1 MINIRIIIFFFILL
15 LFIIYTYRVENFANN
30 IFDQIGNKLVFE
42 KNSPYQKIEVYDFTD
57 NKYGINRCLILDKE
71 IQLCKSHEK
80 EYHEFITHLPIYYI
94 QNLER
99 VLIIGGGD
107 CMVLREVMK
116 YNTIKKVDMLELD
129 QEVINVSKKY
139 FGQSTFNK
147 DNRVNILIGDAQNTI
162 DQLDNNYYDLVILDL
177 TEDGLNNS
185 PLDSTNFFEK
195 CKNKLKKDGIL
206 VKNGGNLENYIRL
219 SNIFSKIDIFGIE
232 LKIFSIYKYNFII
245 CSDTVRFRRSTI
257 KNDILLN
264 LNLSKYNYKNHKN
277 YFFNKK

>member
-1 MINIRIIIFFFILL
+1 MINIKIIIFFFILI
-15 LFIIYTYRVENFANN
+15 LFIIFTYRVENFSDN
-30 IFDQIGNKLVFE
+30 IFTRIKNKLVLS
-42 KNSPYQKIEVYDFTD
+42 KNSPYQKIEVYDFND
-57 NKYGINRCLILDKE
+57 NQYGIDRCLILDDE

-94 QNLER
+94 KKLER

-147 DNRVNILIGDAQNTI
+147 DKRVNIIIGDAKKTI

-177 TEDGLNNS
+177 TEDGMNNS

-195 CKNKLKKDGIL
+195 CKNKLKRDGIL

-219 SNIFSKIDIFGIE
+219 STIFNRIDIFGVE
-232 LKIFSIYKYNFII
+232 LKIFSVYKYNFII
-245 CSDTVRFRRSTI
+245 CSDTTRFRKSSI
-257 KNDILLN
+257 KNEILLN
-264 LNLSKYNYKNHKN
+264 LNLSKYNFRNHHE
-277 YFFNKK
+277 YFFNRK

>member
-1 MINIRIIIFFFILL
+1 MINIKIIIFFFIIT
-15 LFIIYTYRVENFANN
+15 LFIIFAYRVENFADN
-30 IFDQIGNKLVFE
+30 IFNKIENKLVLS
-42 KNSPYQKIEVYDFTD
+42 KKSPYQKIEVYDFND
-57 NKYGINRCLILDKE
+57 NQYGIDRCLILDDE

-80 EYHEFITHLPIYYI
+80 EYHEFITHIPIYYI
-94 QNLER
+94 KKLER

-147 DNRVNILIGDAQNTI
+147 DKRVNIIIGDAQKSI

-177 TEDGLNNS
+177 TEDGINNS

-219 SNIFSKIDIFGIE
+219 STIFNKIDIFGVE
-232 LKIFSIYKYNFII
+232 LKIFSVYKYNFII
-245 CSDTVRFRRSTI
+245 CSDTTRFRKSPI
-257 KNDILLN
+257 KNKILLN
-264 LNLSKYNYKNHKN
+264 LNLSKYNFRNHN
-277 YFFNKK
+277 EYFFNKN